1 MKNIEFKDLR
11 LFWTQL
17 DKKGIAVEALAFLSV
32 LLLCFFI
39 IQGVKNRAI
48 SYEESIKQAYSNIKS
63 AEKRRSDLIPNLVE
77 CVRAYSEYEYRT
89 TLAIVEARYGN
100 VNIDSI
106 ARSGDGD
113 LISREV
119 KDKISIVVEHYP
131 NLKAQ
136 KNYQNLMRELSL
148 TENKILRE
156 RITYNKQVTS
166 YKSFVRQFPSK
177 QLLSLAG
184 YDVMDCERLEFEDIS
199 M

>member
-1 MKNIEFKDLR
+1 MCNYRF
-11 LFWTQL
+11 
-17 DKKGIAVEALAFLSV
+17 
-32 LLLCFFI
+32 LLCFFI

-136 KNYQNLMRELSL
+136 IAS
-148 TENKILRE
+148 
-156 RITYNKQVTS
+156 
-166 YKSFVRQFPSK
+166 
-177 QLLSLAG
+177 QLFRKAHHCLFGCLAQG
-184 YDVMDCERLEFEDIS
+184 SSGIP
-199 M
+199 